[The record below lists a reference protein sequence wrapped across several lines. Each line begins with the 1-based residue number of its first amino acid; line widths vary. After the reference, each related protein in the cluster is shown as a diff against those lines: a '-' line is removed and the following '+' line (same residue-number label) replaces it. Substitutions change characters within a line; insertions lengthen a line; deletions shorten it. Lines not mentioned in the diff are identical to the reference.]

1 MKQNLTILL
10 NLMCGALFLTS
21 IIIADKEPI
30 FAACCFTWS
39 IFYFIRSNKFI
50 SKIKLKAFTLIELIA
65 VIAVMSILLSIL
77 MLLKTDSNKLD
88 ASRVNAY
95 LIQVQTYSYDS
106 DEIIPTY
113 FSDKYRNEVVP
124 SEDLY
129 FKRGV
134 PVKANGSPIIACK
147 VRIID
152 NKGIEKDIV
161 IKINTFT
168 GKISFY

>member
-1 MKQNLTILL
+1 MKQNLAILL

-65 VIAVMSILLSIL
+65 VIVIMAVMVS
-77 MLLKTDSNKLD
+77 MVMALKTSTMNAD
-88 ASRVNAY
+88 ARRVNAY
-95 LIQVQTYSYDS
+95 YMQVASYSS
-106 DEIIPTY
+106 TTSNIIPSQLPNNLYNDVTL
-113 FSDKYRNEVVP
+113 
-124 SEDLY
+124 SETIY
-129 FKRGV
+129 FKQGV
-134 PVKANGSPIIACK
+134 PVKIDGSPILGCSIT
-147 VRIID
+147 I
-152 NKGIEKDIV
+152 KDIKGKQKDYV